1 MFHKKSDL
9 NHNIWYDETK
19 KVLKEGEVMNIQ
31 EVLDISSLD
40 KDKLDQLDTFIH
52 QCEEPKYEYLIHVLH
67 KAQHLFGYLPP
78 NLQRYIAIKLN
89 STSAHVNGVVTFY
102 SFFNE
107 KEMGEFTIS
116 VCMGTACFVKGADK
130 IIDLVYK
137 ETKTTKDTISE
148 DKIFSVKDVRCIGA
162 CGLAPVL
169 TVNEKVFGH
178 VKVKDVEDIVSI
190 YRKDHVKN

>member
-1 MFHKKSDL
+1 M
-9 NHNIWYDETK
+9 
-19 KVLKEGEVMNIQ
+19 KEGEYMNVQ

-40 KDKLDQLDTFIH
+40 NDKLIELDDYINN
-52 QCEEPKYEYLIHVLH
+52 CEEPKYEYLIHVLH
-67 KAQHLFGYLPP
+67 KAQQLFGYLPP
-78 NLQRYIAIKLN
+78 NLQRHIAIKLN

-107 KEMGEFTIS
+107 KQMGEFTIS

-137 ETKTTKDTISE
+137 ETKTSKDTMSE
-148 DKIFSVKDVRCIGA
+148 DKLFSVKDVRCIGA